1 MKKNK
6 NYNKNS
12 KIYHILIIKK
22 YLKIKKKMKK
32 EEEKKEEKK
41 EEEKKKDELIP
52 QRPELEKIKS
62 QRIQFYTA
70 SDNLPQHPRTIYFN
84 YNPKYIKNNQIST
97 KGKITQYEII
107 SKKYMVVYKAYKG
120 HPICIKET
128 MKSNNIIRTRLFE
141 DANLIWKLF
150 SNNNEMIALI
160 KSLNKYQ
167 RYNHFPISW
176 ELSRKD
182 FLYTHY
188 KIMEKKFPKDY
199 LFMPQS
205 YILPRD
211 KELIELSFKNYKLE
225 KDDIWI
231 CKPIDSSK
239 GRGIRLLTSFNNLP
253 LKGIISHYIHN
264 PHLINEKKYDLRLY
278 VLVTGFFPLKIYLF
292 KEGVARF
299 ASEKYDVK
307 LKENKLN
314 HRKIHITDFIQE
326 SDDENDKSDSSD
338 SSESSDD
345 YKKNKNINTAFDA
358 NKERVSLHELKNWF
372 SDNKIH
378 FSTIMKKIKDIIIKV
393 FISITDYAIPKIKE
407 LNVNSVN
414 LFEIFGIDILIDE
427 RLRPW
432 LMEVNLNPSLNSDNK
447 LEKEIKY
454 KLIPDIMN
462 IIGLIPYSHDGNYKI
477 YDLEPFYKNN
487 IEESVIESLQEF
499 DRNNGEFE
507 RIFPLMENIDIY
519 NKFLEKPGDENL
531 ALWDAIKNK
540 TKFK

>member
-1 MKKNK
+1 M
-6 NYNKNS
+6 
-12 KIYHILIIKK
+12 
-22 YLKIKKKMKK
+22 
-32 EEEKKEEKK
+32 
-41 EEEKKKDELIP
+41 
-52 QRPELEKIKS
+52 
-62 QRIQFYTA
+62 
-70 SDNLPQHPRTIYFN
+70 
-84 YNPKYIKNNQIST
+84 
-97 KGKITQYEII
+97 
-107 SKKYMVVYKAYKG
+107 
-120 HPICIKET
+120 
-128 MKSNNIIRTRLFE
+128 
-141 DANLIWKLF
+141 
-150 SNNNEMIALI
+150 
-160 KSLNKYQ
+160 
-167 RYNHFPISW
+167 
-176 ELSRKD
+176 
-182 FLYTHY
+182 
-188 KIMEKKFPKDY
+188 
-199 LFMPQS
+199 
-205 YILPRD
+205 
-211 KELIELSFKNYKLE
+211 
-225 KDDIWI
+225 
-231 CKPIDSSK
+231 
-239 GRGIRLLTSFNNLP
+239 
-253 LKGIISHYIHN
+253 
-264 PHLINEKKYDLRLY
+264 
-278 VLVTGFFPLKIYLF
+278 KIYLF

-338 SSESSDD
+338 SSDSSSSSDD
-345 YKKNKNINTAFDA
+345 YKKNKHINTAFDA
-358 NKERVSLHELKNWF
+358 NKEIISLNELKNWF
-372 SDNKIH
+372 RDNKIH
-378 FSTIMKKIKDIIIKV
+378 FSSIMKKIKDIIIKV

-414 LFEIFGIDILIDE
+414 LFEIYGIDVLIDE

-477 YDLEPFYKNN
+477 YDLEPFYKTN
-487 IEESVIESLQEF
+487 IEESVVESLQEF